1 MTAMTKREP
10 REPQDPQKIRAAIEE
25 YFRGL
30 LGVLGEPRAQIEWLG
45 EGRRSFRLNLQGVE
59 ALRQA
64 DLAAIDALA
73 YLAEIAVLRRTGAA
87 VRITLD
93 VNRQRERHLQELRQ
107 MARRWAEE
115 VLLEGQPME
124 LEPMGAQERKAIHEA
139 LSGVAGV
146 RTYSKGRGKGRRV
159 VIEPV
164 APSAVPPSAPGEDEL
179 PVRPT
184 EVRPDDDQRD
194 E

>member
-1 MTAMTKREP
+1 
-10 REPQDPQKIRAAIEE
+10 
-25 YFRGL
+25 
-30 LGVLGEPRAQIEWLG
+30 
-45 EGRRSFRLNLQGVE
+45 
-59 ALRQA
+59 
-64 DLAAIDALA
+64 
-73 YLAEIAVLRRTGAA
+73 LAEIAVLRRTGAA

-164 APSAVPPSAPGEDEL
+164 APSALPSAPGEDEL

>member
-1 MTAMTKREP
+1 MTASASSSKREP
-10 REPQDPQKIRAAIEE
+10 KDPREIRAVLEE

-30 LGVLGEPRAQIEWLG
+30 LSVLGEPRAQIEWLG
-45 EGRRSFRLNLQGVE
+45 EGRRSFKLNLQGVE

-64 DLAAIDALA
+64 DLKAIDALA
-73 YLAEIAVLRRTGAA
+73 YLAEIAVLRKTGVA

-115 VLLEGQPME
+115 VLLEGRPME
-124 LEPMGAQERKAIHEA
+124 LEPMEAQERKAIHEA
-139 LSGVAGV
+139 LSSVEGV
-146 RTYSKGRGKGRRV
+146 RTYSRGRGKNRRV

-164 APSAVPPSAPGEDEL
+164 SA
-179 PVRPT
+179 
-184 EVRPDDDQRD
+184 EVRPDEGEDDKEQDRQG

>member
-115 VLLEGQPME
+115 VLLEGHDAAGSIQV
-124 LEPMGAQERKAIHEA
+124 
-139 LSGVAGV
+139 SGPRSCCPA
-146 RTYSKGRGKGRRV
+146 
-159 VIEPV
+159 
-164 APSAVPPSAPGEDEL
+164 
-179 PVRPT
+179 
-184 EVRPDDDQRD
+184 
-194 E
+194 